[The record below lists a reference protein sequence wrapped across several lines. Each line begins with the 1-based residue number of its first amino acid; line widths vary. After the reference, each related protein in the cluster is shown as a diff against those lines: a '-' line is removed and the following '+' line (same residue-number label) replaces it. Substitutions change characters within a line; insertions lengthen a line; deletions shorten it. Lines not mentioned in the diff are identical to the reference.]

1 MKRLLILPVRSGSK
15 RIKDKNIQNI
25 CEFSLIEIALKK
37 IVKLEN
43 FDILLSSDSYSYF
56 EHANSFINKN
66 SASTVL
72 NFHKR
77 SDIHS
82 DSKATLENVLD
93 EILEVESIQKKY
105 KDIFVHQCTS
115 PFIKRSSITKMIQKY
130 ESEEL
135 DSIFSVS
142 LSHPFIWKRD
152 LNNKNSG
159 FISLFD
165 NSVPRKG
172 TNEIDNIFIETGAIY
187 GFNLKG
193 YLKERKRSFGKT
205 CPFYVSKNE
214 TLDIDDNEDLQLAN
228 LLYPVFKDE
237 LYN

>member
-25 CEFSLIEIALKK
+25 CGFSLIEIALKK
-37 IVKLEN
+37 IINLDN

-56 EHANSFINKN
+56 EHANSFINEN

-72 NFHKR
+72 NFHRR
-77 SDIHS
+77 SDMYS

-93 EILEVESIQKKY
+93 EILEIQSIKNKY

-115 PFIKRSSITKMIQKY
+115 PFLKRSTISKIVQKY

-152 LNNKNSG
+152 LSNKNSG
-159 FISLFD
+159 FSPLFD

-172 TNEIDNIFIETGAIY
+172 TNKIDNISIETGAIY
-187 GFNLKG
+187 GFSLEG
-193 YLKERKRSFGKT
+193 YLRERKRSFGKT
-205 CPFYVSKNE
+205 YPFNVAKNE
-214 TLDIDDNEDLQLAN
+214 TLDIDDYEDLKLAN
-228 LLYPVFKDE
+228 LLYPVFKNE
-237 LYN
+237 LFD

>member
-15 RIKDKNIQNI
+15 RIKDKNIQKI
-25 CEFSLIEIALKK
+25 CEFSLIEIAIKK
-37 IVKLEN
+37 IVQLDN

-56 EHANSFINKN
+56 EHAKSFINEN
-66 SASTVL
+66 SASSVL

-77 SDIHS
+77 SDINS

-93 EILEVESIQKKY
+93 EILELKSTQNKY

-115 PFIKRSSITKMIQKY
+115 PFIKRSTISKMIQKY

-152 LNNKNSG
+152 LNNAISG
-159 FISLFD
+159 FTPLFD
-165 NSVPRKG
+165 NSIPRKG

-193 YLKERKRSFGKT
+193 YLRDRKRSFGKT
-205 CPFYVSKNE
+205 HPFYVSKNE
-214 TLDIDDNEDLQLAN
+214 TLDIDDEEDLQLAN
-228 LLYPVFKDE
+228 LLYPSLKDE
-237 LYN
+237 IF

>member
-25 CEFSLIEIALKK
+25 CEYSLIEIALKK

-43 FDILLSSDSYSYF
+43 FDILLSSDSYEYF
-56 EHANSFINKN
+56 EHASSFINEN
-66 SASTVL
+66 SASSVL

-77 SDIHS
+77 SDIYS
-82 DSKATLENVLD
+82 TSKATLENVLD
-93 EILEVESIQKKY
+93 EIFEVEYIKKKY

-115 PFIKRSSITKMIQKY
+115 PFIKRSTISKMIQKY

-142 LSHPFIWKRD
+142 TSHPFIWKRN
-152 LNNKNSG
+152 LKNNISG
-159 FISLFD
+159 FIPNFD
-165 NSVPRKG
+165 NSIPRKG

-187 GFNLKG
+187 GFNLKA
-193 YLKERKRSFGKT
+193 YLSERKRTFGKT
-205 CPFYVSKNE
+205 CAFAVTKNE

-228 LLYPVFKDE
+228 LLYPLFKNE
-237 LYN
+237 LFN

>member
-15 RIKDKNIQNI
+15 RIKDKNIQKI
-25 CEFSLIEIALKK
+25 CEYTLIEIALKK
-37 IVKLEN
+37 IIELEN

-66 SASTVL
+66 SASSVL

-77 SDIHS
+77 SDIYS
-82 DSKATLENVLD
+82 DSKATLENVID
-93 EILEVESIQKKY
+93 EILEVKSIQNNY

-115 PFIKRSSITKMIQKY
+115 PFIKKSTMSKMVQKY

-142 LSHPFIWKRD
+142 LSHPFIWNRD
-152 LNNKNSG
+152 LNNKISG
-159 FISLFD
+159 FNPLFD
-165 NSVPRKG
+165 NSIPRKG
-172 TNEIDNIFIETGAIY
+172 TNDIDNIFIETGAIY
-187 GFNLKG
+187 GFNLKV
-193 YLKERKRSFGKT
+193 YLRERKRSFGKT
-205 CPFYVSKNE
+205 LPFYVSKNE

-228 LLYPVFKDE
+228 LLYPLFKDQ
-237 LYN
+237 LFN